1 MIRKKV
7 RVLFEIPGGRYQD
20 VFQWETKKQGSVRDV
35 VFYLMEKFTSP
46 SDFPAGYTE
55 RPLTVGDRLEI
66 TILEGPLAGEIVL
79 FELISQN
86 QVREV

>member
-1 MIRKKV
+1 MIRKQV
-7 RVLFEIPGGRYQD
+7 RVLFEIPGGRYQE
-20 VFQWETKKQGSVRDV
+20 VFTWNTKKAGSVRDV

-46 SDFPAGYTE
+46 SDFPAGYNN
-55 RPLTVGDRLEI
+55 RPLAVGDRLEI
-66 TILEGPLAGEIVL
+66 TIQDGPLAGEIVL